1 MFGLILALI
10 AVICCTAASIMDF
23 VNEQYGL
30 GILFAFLAIL
40 NGIFLVEDI
49 KKLNA
54 PKELHREQIENVVK
68 YDIDSTTVINGIDTT
83 KTYTIY
89 YYKY

>member
-1 MFGLILALI
+1 MFAVILAFI
-10 AVICCTAASIMDF
+10 AVICCTAASIIDF
-23 VNEQYGL
+23 LNDRYGL

-49 KKLNA
+49 EKLNE